1 MLFLFSI
8 PELGL
13 SPLQISPVGDLHL
26 NDLTDL
32 LHLLI
37 LQVLLHH
44 QGLVPLGVDVAVPE
58 RGQTEVESNL
68 VPASLPLSPVLLSES
83 LLGRDGSLDQQDH
96 PGPLSHPLVLYLG
109 NLGVGVSH
117 HGNQEVQQQD
127 HKKRHEYEPLNFRC
141 KKTF

>member
-32 LHLLI
+32 LHLLV

-58 RGQTEVESNL
+58 TEVESNL

-96 PGPLSHPLVLYLG
+96 PGPLSHPLVLYLR
-109 NLGVGVSH
+109 NLGVGVAH
-117 HGNQEVQQQD
+117 HGNQEVQQKDDQEG
-127 HKKRHEYEPLNFRC
+127 HEDKPLNLRY
-141 KKTF
+141 KDRI